1 MSASTSKY
9 ANQAR
14 RLPGEIEQ
22 LKRAGRDEEAQRAAE
37 HLRRAQDALQRRGG
51 R

>member
-1 MSASTSKY
+1 MGTHSKA

-14 RLPGEIEQ
+14 RLPGEIEN
-22 LKRAGRDEEAQRAAE
+22 LKRAGRDEEALRAEE
-37 HLRRAQDALQRRGG
+37 HLKRAREQLARRGS

>member
-1 MSASTSKY
+1 MGTYSKA

-14 RLPGEIEQ
+14 RLPGEIDQ
-22 LKRAGRDEEAQRAAE
+22 LKRAGREEEAQRAAE
-37 HLRRAQDALQRRGG
+37 HLKRARDQLARRGS